1 MLDNAVELFVN
12 GATLRQSEGDAFVR
26 KSYLSGQKRRLPCNI
41 SPCFKYPVWP
51 QAAPPR
57 ATYMQAKAREVY
69 VPPVLQD
76 LRAGTAELHIALEKR
91 LPFFSDTLDTPAFVR
106 LMQAYYGFYLPLEN
120 ALINS
125 SSIPPDFD
133 LTPRLK
139 APTLRADLQALGLT
153 AEALG
158 SLPQCDHLP
167 VIESAATCLGV
178 LYVLEGRH
186 SAGKSCA
193 GKSPAGWAWKPKT
206 ALLFSISMAPPRDVA
221 GAISLNIWALD
232 RWMRASARPWLRPHK
247 PHSAVSSVGSKAG
260 RYWHDSARQ
269 RSL

>member
-1 MLDNAVELFVN
+1 
-12 GATLRQSEGDAFVR
+12 
-26 KSYLSGQKRRLPCNI
+26 
-41 SPCFKYPVWP
+41 
-51 QAAPPR
+51 
-57 ATYMQAKAREVY
+57 MQAKAREVY

-106 LMQAYYGFYLPLEN
+106 LMQAYYGFYLPMEN

-158 SLPQCDHLP
+158 SLPQCDQLP

-178 LYVLEGRH
+178 LYVLEGATLGGQILRREIA
-186 SAGKSCA
+186 SRLGLEAENGAAFLDIYGAATGRRWRDFIEYLGTRPMDAGEREAVVAAAQTTFSC
-193 GKSPAGWAWKPKT
+193 
-206 ALLFSISMAPPRDVA
+206 FE
-221 GAISLNIWALD
+221 
-232 RWMRASARPWLRPHK
+232 RWLESREVLA
-247 PHSAVSSVGSKAG
+247 
-260 RYWHDSARQ
+260 
-269 RSL
+269 

>member
-1 MLDNAVELFVN
+1 
-12 GATLRQSEGDAFVR
+12 
-26 KSYLSGQKRRLPCNI
+26 
-41 SPCFKYPVWP
+41 
-51 QAAPPR
+51 
-57 ATYMQAKAREVY
+57 MQAKAREVY

-125 SSIPPDFD
+125 GSIPPDFD

-178 LYVLEGRH
+178 LYVLEGATLGGQILRREIA
-186 SAGKSCA
+186 SRLGLEAENGAAFLDIYGAATGRRWRDFIEYLGTRPMDAGEREAVVAAAQTTFSC
-193 GKSPAGWAWKPKT
+193 
-206 ALLFSISMAPPRDVA
+206 FE
-221 GAISLNIWALD
+221 
-232 RWMRASARPWLRPHK
+232 RWLESREVLA
-247 PHSAVSSVGSKAG
+247 
-260 RYWHDSARQ
+260 
-269 RSL
+269 